1 MTYIESQELVEV
13 VRASLL
19 RHIISELKELRDL
32 RDYNTPISAIVDSI
46 GSLTVAL
53 LNYEDVEKNA
63 KKAAKEAKRE
73 QGREVAAAIFESS
86 RG

>member
-1 MTYIESQELVEV
+1 MTTESQQLLEV

-32 RDYNTPISAIVDSI
+32 RSEDNPIGAINTSI

-53 LNYEDVEKNA
+53 LSYEDDE
-63 KKAAKEAKRE
+63 KAAKQAVIDAKRE
-73 QGREVAAAIFESS
+73 QGREVAAAIFEAS